1 MQVSNELS
9 GLLEKHKQVFS
20 NGLGT
25 YKGGKATLHI
35 DPEAKPKFFKACTL
49 PFSLKEK
56 VEKELERLE
65 ALGIITPVTHS
76 NWAAPIVPVLK
87 HDGSIRL
94 CGDYRVTVNQ
104 AAKVD
109 TYPLPKVEDLFAA
122 ISGGK
127 IFTKLDMSQAYLQ
140 LHLV

>member
-1 MQVSNELS
+1 M
-9 GLLEKHKQVFS
+9 GLEH
-20 NGLGT
+20 T
-25 YKGGKATLHI
+25 KGEGTLHI

-94 CGDYRVTVNQ
+94 CGDYRIRLQ
-104 AAKVD
+104 
-109 TYPLPKVEDLFAA
+109 
-122 ISGGK
+122 
-127 IFTKLDMSQAYLQ
+127 KLIPTHCQK
-140 LHLV
+140 